1 MTTFHESFPKR
12 PQDVSHFASTYSHFA
27 KQMIIKEAQPLIKGH
42 TKAKELWNALQ
53 VADYKKE
60 GILNEAALQV
70 LFQKQ
75 GKNIKELLQVKSA
88 EELLLLLDEKGRG
101 YLSHDEQILMFS
113 IIKERMQVC
122 ASELCKIYEYSLQ
135 KEMLKSIKE
144 LEADIA
150 LFQEILRKR
159 IHFNEVNTYKTIG
172 NSKLEEF
179 EALWHE
185 KFERLVDTSQEK
197 ILKIKENQEKELSEL
212 GFQLSKDILALK

>member
-12 PQDVSHFASTYSHFA
+12 PQDNSNFASTYSHFA

-42 TKAKELWNALQ
+42 KKAKELWSALQ
-53 VADYKKE
+53 IADYKKE

-75 GKNIKELLQVKSA
+75 SQNIKELLQVKSA
-88 EELLLLLDEKGRG
+88 EELLLLLDEKGLG
-101 YLSHDEQILMFS
+101 YLSQDEQILMFS

-135 KEMLKSIKE
+135 NEMLKSIRE
-144 LEADIA
+144 LEADIVHY
-150 LFQEILRKR
+150 QEILRKR
-159 IHFNEVNTYKTIG
+159 IHSNEVNTYKTLG
-172 NSKLEEF
+172 NEKLEEF
-179 EALWHE
+179 ETSWHE
-185 KFERLVDTSQEK
+185 KFEKLNDKSQEK
-197 ILKIKENQEKELSEL
+197 IQKIRENQEKELSEL